1 MKMKSSSKNM
11 FLICCI
17 LIMILCT
24 LSMAGCSS
32 KSSIAGTWA
41 KEEELKSDDYTG
53 VYDMTFYEDGSCHDL
68 PLSEPNSSAHAES
81 YKIQEDGMLI
91 ITMEWGGDHRF
102 QSTDDPDEAL
112 NDDDYYYLSGNTL
125 IFGRDTYVRKDT

>member
-32 KSSIAGTWA
+32 KSSIAGIWA
-41 KEEELKSDDYTG
+41 KEEELESDDYSG
-53 VYDMTFYEDGSCHDL
+53 VYDMTFYEDGSCHNL
-68 PLSEPNSSAHAES
+68 PLRTLTSAEAES
-81 YKIQEDGMLI
+81 YKVQEDGVLV
-91 ITMEWGGDHRF
+91 ITMEWDGKFRF
-102 QSTDDPDEAL
+102 ESTDDPDEAL
-112 NDDDYYYLSGNTL
+112 NDDDYYYLSGDTL
-125 IFGRDTYVRKDT
+125 IFNQDTYVRKDT